1 MKTENTRPGVMIYFN
16 DIKPFT
22 QFFRDEQLGELV
34 RAILNYAQFGEW
46 LSEDSDPAVRLAL
59 GVFKDKID
67 RDAEAYER
75 KKLHGQYMTY
85 ARQAKE
91 ANRECLSEQE
101 WIAMVTAQTKAA
113 NRSN

>member
-1 MKTENTRPGVMIYFN
+1 MLYFN
-16 DIKPFT
+16 DIKPFA
-22 QFFRDEQLGELV
+22 QFFSNEQFGAL
-34 RAILNYAQFGEW
+34 ILAVLRYAEAGEW
-46 LSEDSDPAVRLAL
+46 LPENSDPAVLLAL
-59 GVFKDKID
+59 GVLKDKID

-101 WIAMVTAQTKAA
+101 WIAMVTAQA
-113 NRSN
+113 NATSRIN